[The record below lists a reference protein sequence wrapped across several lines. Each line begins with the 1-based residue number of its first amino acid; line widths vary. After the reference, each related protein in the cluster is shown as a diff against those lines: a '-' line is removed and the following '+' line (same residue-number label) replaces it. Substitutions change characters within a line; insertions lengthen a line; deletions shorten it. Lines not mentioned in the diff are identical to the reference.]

1 MELGVGET
9 KVPDDQFL
17 EFLGGNLGAISACC
31 HFDEILALKDR
42 EQRFKLP
49 LASVI
54 PAENIIVIDFTQ
66 IDGNPE
72 STRFVS

>member
-9 KVPDDQFL
+9 KVPDDQLL
-17 EFLGGNLGAISACC
+17 ELLGGNLGAISARC

-42 EQRFKLP
+42 EQRLELL

-54 PAENIIVIDFTQ
+54 PAENIIVIDFAQ
-66 IDGNPE
+66 INSNPE